1 MKIHRLCLAVV
12 ACALPLHAQQPPAPA
27 PAPAPGTDGQPAP
40 APQDAP
46 GLKIRSLAFQLDT
59 PPAEV
64 FAHDPALGGKVP
76 GAKIDM
82 KSYLNHEFNL
92 QPSQPESLI
101 FTKSA
106 DFASTKDAANVIAKT
121 KVPAHL
127 KSGIFM
133 FLPGSGK
140 AGDTPFRVLVV
151 EDSKQAF
158 PPGSFKVMNLSP
170 HRVRIELET
179 QKFPFA
185 SGETKVIEDPP
196 VGANNASG
204 MKAFSLINGQETRI
218 ASTMWPH
225 PGTKRSLQVLFL
237 NPKTQQVEIRGI
249 RDVAGEDF

>member
-1 MKIHRLCLAVV
+1 MKLHQLCLAAL
-12 ACALPLHAQQPPAPA
+12 ACALPLHAQQPPPA
-27 PAPAPGTDGQPAP
+27 PAPAPGTGGQPAVP
-40 APQDAP
+40 EEKP
-46 GLKIRSLAFQLDT
+46 GLKIRSLSFQLDT
-59 PPAEV
+59 PPTDV
-64 FAHDPALGGKVP
+64 FAHDPALGGKIP
-76 GAKIDM
+76 GVKIDM

-92 QPSQPESLI
+92 QPSHPENLV

-106 DFASTKDAANVIAKT
+106 DATSIKDAASIVAKA
-121 KVPAHL
+121 KVPANL

-140 AGDTPFRVLVV
+140 AGDPAFRVLVI

-170 HRVRIELET
+170 HRVRIQLEN
-179 QKFPFA
+179 QNYPFA

-204 MKAFSLINGQETRI
+204 MKAFASINNQEVRI
-218 ASTMWPH
+218 AATLWPH
-225 PGTKRSLQVLFL
+225 PGTKRSLQVMFL
-237 NPKTQQVEIRGI
+237 NPKSQQVEIRGI